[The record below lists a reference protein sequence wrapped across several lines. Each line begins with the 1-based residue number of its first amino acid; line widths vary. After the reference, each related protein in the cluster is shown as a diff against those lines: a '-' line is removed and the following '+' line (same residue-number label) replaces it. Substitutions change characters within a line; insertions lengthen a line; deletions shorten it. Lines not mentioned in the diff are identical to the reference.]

1 MANTNYNILVGVEF
15 AKGEVQKQLDT
26 LVKKLDKKVPLDVS
40 VPNGK
45 EVASTMNNISDATK
59 KASSAAED
67 LNLTF
72 NVANE
77 MFRTSIDLI
86 NSFVGQVRELDD
98 AIVDFRK
105 VSDLSGDSLDAYV
118 QKLSKMGTKVAR
130 IGKLNQSEPVCTD
143 GKCA

>member
-1 MANTNYNILVGVEF
+1 MAVNYSVIVDVDFQKAQVEQKLSDIVKNYNSLT
-15 AKGEVQKQLDT
+15 Q
-26 LVKKLDKKVPLDVS
+26 
-40 VPNGK
+40 
-45 EVASTMNNISDATK
+45 ATK
-59 KASSAAED
+59 NASSAAED

-118 QKLSKMGTKVAR
+118 QKLSKMGTEVAR
-130 IGKLNQSEPVCTD
+130 TGKLNQSEPVCTD

>member
-45 EVASTMNNISDATK
+45 EVASTMANISDATK

-118 QKLSKMGTKVAR
+118 QKLSKMGTEVAR
-130 IGKLNQSEPVCTD
+130 TGKLNQSEP
-143 GKCA
+143 G